1 MHDGLIAH
9 ADRDAA
15 VAASSVTLDGLVFA
29 FLTVSILSHAVV
41 LIVVVLLLAAGA
53 LRTHVN

>member
-9 ADRDAA
+9 ADRDTT
-15 VAASSVTLDGLVFA
+15 VATSSVTFDGLVFA

-41 LIVVVLLLAAGA
+41 LVVVVLLLAASA

>member
-1 MHDGLIAH
+1 MHYGLIAH
-9 ADRDAA
+9 ANRDTA
-15 VAASSVTLDGLVFA
+15 VAAGSVTLDGLVFA